1 MLNYYVLTRHASTF
15 SHCCCSYYQSCE
27 LAIEK
32 VFMRFYTELSSRTNS
47 DTSGLGLYMSKKLV
61 EWMNGKI
68 HAELEDN
75 WFILHIYLP
84 R

>member
-1 MLNYYVLTRHASTF
+1 
-15 SHCCCSYYQSCE
+15 
-27 LAIEK
+27 
-32 VFMRFYTELSSRTNS
+32 MRFYTELSSRTNS